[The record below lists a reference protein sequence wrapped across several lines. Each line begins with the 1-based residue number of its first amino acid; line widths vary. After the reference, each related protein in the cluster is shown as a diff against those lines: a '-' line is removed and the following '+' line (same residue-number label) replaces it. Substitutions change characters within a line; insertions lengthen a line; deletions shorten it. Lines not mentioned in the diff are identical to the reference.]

1 MKRIYIITGMVM
13 LLTLS
18 AFTQTFTIQFGKPDI
33 VPAQD
38 GFSLIVYDN
47 CVNMGKEGTPEIPY
61 YGGEYLLPPGHELAD
76 IRIVSATF
84 YPEQQGIRI
93 KPAVKPVP
101 ISQYRGEKVTLVPDQ
116 SIYNS
121 PEPYPVKMI
130 DNLSTNFLNGH
141 SIGSFTL
148 CPVIYEP
155 ASDIVR
161 FLSEVTLEVI
171 TDRTPRAAEA
181 SLLGRSSALISQR
194 IHQIVQNPEAMDT
207 YTYADTRDEDPYDL
221 LLISNNA
228 LLTTFD
234 DYVAFKESTGYFV
247 KTITTEEIYSTYS
260 GLDNAEKIRN
270 CIKDYYSNN
279 GISYVILGGDG
290 DVANASENIIPPRGL
305 TADDDDDIASD
316 MYYANLDGNWNTDG
330 DNLWGEYGEWDL
342 YSEVSIGR
350 ICVDNV
356 QEIQHFINKLIK
368 YQDTPVV
375 EDIEKALMVGEQ
387 LNSNTWGGTY
397 KDEIA
402 NGSSNNGYTT
412 AGIPPEIEVSRLYE
426 MTEMWYKE
434 DIFDQFNEL
443 GVNLLNHL
451 GHSNVTYNMKM
462 YNSDLTTTNFTNDGV
477 TRGFVVG
484 YSQGCYNG
492 SFDNRND
499 AGGYGGTDCFAEVFT
514 NLETGEVATIANS
527 RYGWYNPG
535 GTNSSSQYYDRQ
547 FFDAIFGENITQVG
561 DVNAQSKEDD
571 VSYIQNNSNW
581 RWVAYETNL
590 FGDPSM
596 DIWTET
602 PTDIVA
608 DIPVSISIGSTSIT
622 IQTDAPYARIAV
634 MAADELI
641 GREIADASG
650 DATITF
656 PMLTDPAPLDITI
669 TAHNRN
675 KLTGEVLVIANQ
687 PYLIFSTY
695 QLNDASGNGD
705 GCVDFGENIMMALT
719 IKNVGDQPAY
729 NTEVTIA
736 SDNAYI
742 TLTDDHQPYGII
754 PAGATKTVE
763 DAFAFEVASNIP
775 DQTHI
780 EFDITMVADDTW
792 EDDVS
797 MIACAPAFISGA
809 IFYNDSVGGNSS
821 GSIDPGETM
830 TVSIPVLNIGHSDG
844 ITATASLSSASAFV
858 TIENPFAEIDSLL
871 ADTSVDLAFNIAID
885 DEAPLGSFIDLTLDF
900 TCGDY
905 TYHRTYIGT
914 IGIVFENWETGD
926 FSRFAWSSNSQI
938 PWQVT
943 NESPYEGEFCVRSG
957 IIGHDQSTNFKLT
970 YNCVAPDSISF
981 FRKISSEENAD
992 YLQFYIDNTL
1002 MDQWAGLYDWER
1014 FSYPVSAGIHSFR
1027 WVYVKNFD
1035 EIKGM
1040 DRTWIDYIVL
1050 PPTTVTTCNPGPD
1063 TTICEGVDYQCDAI
1077 ATNYYDLEWT
1087 TTGTGTFSAVNILN
1101 PVYYPGAE
1109 DYDAGTISLFL
1120 TAYSNLPCG
1129 DITREMLLSFMAVP
1143 DAPEIPAGPQYVD
1156 LYYTTVSEYSIQPIP
1171 GAISYSWLLEPP
1183 TAGWISGIDVL
1194 GTVTW
1199 NPEFTGNVTVSAS
1212 AVNECGNGT
1221 YSDALEVVVNNTV
1234 GMDRLD
1240 RDGFGIQIY
1249 PNPATGKVVLSISS
1263 TVDEYVNMVISHVS
1277 GAIVLSLNDIAVS
1290 KQLKKELD
1298 LEDLPA
1304 GIYYLSVT
1312 GKNAHAVKK
1321 LILQ

>member
-1 MKRIYIITGMVM
+1 MKRIYIVTGMVM

-18 AFTQTFTIQFGKPDI
+18 TFAQTFTIQFGKPKI

-61 YGGEYLLPPGHELAD
+61 YGAEYLLTPGHELVD
-76 IRIVSATF
+76 VRIVSATF
-84 YPEQQGIRI
+84 YPEQQTIRI

-101 ISQYRGEKVTLVPDQ
+101 ISQYRGEKVTLVPDP
-116 SIYNS
+116 SIYLS
-121 PEPYPVKMI
+121 AEPYPAKMA
-130 DNLSTNFLNGH
+130 DNSGTNFLNGH
-141 SIGSFTL
+141 PIGSFTL
-148 CPVIYEP
+148 CPVVYEP
-155 ASDIVR
+155 ASDVVR
-161 FLSEVTLEVI
+161 FLKEVTVELI
-171 TDRTPRAAEA
+171 TDRTKRAAEA

-194 IHQIVQNPEAMDT
+194 IHQIVQNPEALDV
-207 YTYADTRDEDPYDL
+207 YTFADTRDEDPYDL
-221 LLISNNA
+221 LLISSNA
-228 LLTTFD
+228 LLPAFD
-234 DYVAFKESTGYFV
+234 DYVAFKVSTGYYV
-247 KTITTEEIYSTYS
+247 KTISTEEIVSTYP
-260 GLDNAEKIRN
+260 GQDNAEKIRN
-270 CIKDYYSNN
+270 CIKEYYTDH

-290 DVANASENIIPPRGL
+290 DVANAAENIIPPRGL
-305 TADDDDDIASD
+305 IAEDDDDIASD
-316 MYYANLDGNWNTDG
+316 MYYSNLDGNWNTDG
-330 DNLWGEYGEWDL
+330 DNLWGESGEWDL

-368 YQDTPVV
+368 YQDSPVV

-387 LNSNTWGGTY
+387 LNSYTWGGTY

-402 NGSSNNGYTT
+402 NGSSANGYTT
-412 AGIPPEIEVSRLYE
+412 AGIPSYIEVSKLYE
-426 MTEMWYKE
+426 MTQMWYKE

-443 GVNLLNHL
+443 GVNLLNRL

-462 YNSDLTTTNFTNDGV
+462 YNSDLTTTNFTNDGI

-492 SFDNRND
+492 SFDNRD
-499 AGGYGGTDCFAEVFT
+499 DGGGYGGTDCFAEAFT
-514 NLETGEVATIANS
+514 NLQTGEVATIANS

-535 GTNSSSQYYDRQ
+535 GTNSSSQYYDRL

-571 VSYIQNNSNW
+571 VSYIQNDANW

-596 DIWTET
+596 DIWTQT

-608 DIPVSISIGSTSIT
+608 DIPVSISIGSTSIG
-622 IQTDAPYARIAV
+622 IQTDAPFARIAV

-641 GREIADASG
+641 GRAIADANG

-656 PMLTDPAPLDITI
+656 EMLTDPAPLDITI

-687 PYLIFSTY
+687 PYLIYSAY
-695 QLNDASGNGD
+695 QLNDAGGNND

-729 NTEVTIA
+729 NTEITIA
-736 SDNAYI
+736 SDNEYI
-742 TLTDDHQPYGII
+742 TLTDDHQSYGII
-754 PAGATKTVE
+754 PAGTTKTVE
-763 DAFAFEVASNIP
+763 DAFAFEVASDIP
-775 DQTHI
+775 DQTLI

-797 MIACAPAFISGA
+797 MIACAPKFTSGA
-809 IFYNDSVGGNSS
+809 IFYNDSIGGNAS

-830 TVSIPVLNIGHSDG
+830 TVIIPVLNIGHSDG
-844 ITATASLSSASAFV
+844 INATAIISSASTFV
-858 TIENPFAEIDSLL
+858 TIENPSAVIDILP
-871 ADTSVDLAFNIAID
+871 ADSSFDLSFNIAVD
-885 DEAPLGSFIDLTLDF
+885 DEAPLGSFIDLALYF

-905 TYHRTYIGT
+905 TYQRTYIGT

-926 FSRFAWSSNSQI
+926 FSRFAWSSNSQV

-943 NESPYEGEFCVRSG
+943 NESPYEGEFCIRSG
-957 IIGHDQSTNFKLT
+957 IINHDESTNFKLT

-1002 MDQWAGLYDWER
+1002 IDQWAGMFDWER
-1014 FSYPVSAGIHSFR
+1014 FSYPVTVGVHTFR
-1027 WVYVKNFD
+1027 WVYTKNFD

-1040 DRTWIDYIVL
+1040 DRAWIDYIIL

-1063 TTICEGVDYQCDAI
+1063 TTICEGLDYQCDAF
-1077 ATNYYDLEWT
+1077 ASNYYDLEWT
-1087 TTGTGTFSAVNILN
+1087 TSGTGTFSAVNILN
-1101 PVYYPGAE
+1101 PVYYPSEE
-1109 DYDAGTISLFL
+1109 DYAAVTVSLFL

-1129 DITREMLLSFMAVP
+1129 DITRELLLSFMPVP
-1143 DAPEIPAGPQYVD
+1143 DAPELPSGPQYVD
-1156 LYYTTVSEYSIQPIP
+1156 LYYTTVSEYSIQPVP
-1171 GAISYSWLLEPP
+1171 GAISYNWLLEPG
-1183 TAGWISGIDVL
+1183 TAGWISGIDVM

-1199 NPEFTGNVTVSAS
+1199 NPEFTGNVTVSTL
-1212 AVNECGNGT
+1212 AVNECGNGA

-1234 GMDRLD
+1234 GIDLPGD
-1240 RDGFGIQIY
+1240 DGFGIQIY
-1249 PNPATGKVVLSISS
+1249 PNPASGKVILTISS
-1263 TVDEYVNMVISHVS
+1263 AVEEYVDVVVTHAS
-1277 GAIVLSLNDIAVS
+1277 GAIVLTMKDIAVN
-1290 KQLKKELD
+1290 KQLKKELG

-1312 GKNAHAVKK
+1312 GKDSHAVKK
-1321 LILQ
+1321 LILK

>member
-1 MKRIYIITGMVM
+1 MKRIYMITGMVM
-13 LLTLS
+13 FLTLS
-18 AFTQTFTIQFGKPDI
+18 VFAQTFTLQFGKPQI
-33 VPAQD
+33 VATQD

-47 CVNMGKEGTPEIPY
+47 CVNMGKEGTPEIPF
-61 YGGEYLLPPGHELAD
+61 YGAEYLLSPGHELMD
-76 IRIVSATF
+76 VRIVSASY

-101 ISQYRGEKVTLVPDQ
+101 ISHYKGEKITLVPDQ
-116 SIYNS
+116 SIYGS
-121 PEPYPVKMI
+121 PEPYPSRMI
-130 DNLSTNFLNGH
+130 GNLSTNFLNGH

-148 CPVIYEP
+148 CPVVYEP
-155 ASDIVR
+155 SSEVVR
-161 FLSEVTLEVI
+161 FLKEVTLELV
-171 TDRTPRAAEA
+171 TDPTGRASQA
-181 SLLGRSSALISQR
+181 SLLRRSSSRIDQR
-194 IHQIVQNPEAMDT
+194 IHQIVRNPEMLDT
-207 YTYADTRDEDPYDL
+207 YTYADTRDEEPYDL

-228 LLTTFD
+228 MLPAFD
-234 DYVAFKESTGYFV
+234 DYVAFKISTGYYV
-247 KTITTEEIYSTYS
+247 KTISVEQILASYP
-260 GLDNAEKIRN
+260 GQDNAEKIRN
-270 CIKDYYSNN
+270 CIIDYYQNN

-290 DVANASENIIPPRGL
+290 DVANSAENIIPPRGL
-305 TADDDDDIASD
+305 IAEDDDDIASD
-316 MYYANLDGNWNTDG
+316 MYYSNLDGNWNTDG
-330 DNLWGEYGEWDL
+330 DNLWGEPGEWDL

-350 ICVDNV
+350 ICVDNI

-387 LNSNTWGGTY
+387 LNSYTWGGTY

-402 NGSSNNGYTT
+402 NGSSANGYTT

-462 YNSDLTTTNFTNDGV
+462 YNSDLTTANFTNDGV

-492 SFDNRND
+492 SFDNRD
-499 AGGYGGTDCFAEVFT
+499 DGGGYGGTDCFAEAFT
-514 NLETGEVATIANS
+514 NLQTGEVATVANS

-547 FFDAIFGENITQVG
+547 FYDAIFGEDITQVG

-571 VSYIQNNSNW
+571 VSYMQNDANW

-596 DIWTET
+596 DIWTEI

-608 DIPVSISIGSTSIT
+608 EIPVSISIGSTSLFIE
-622 IQTDAPYARIAV
+622 TDAPYARIAV
-634 MAADELI
+634 VINDELI
-641 GREIADASG
+641 GRAIADASG
-650 DATITF
+650 DATVEF

-695 QLNDASGNGD
+695 QLNDDGGNND
-705 GCVDFGENIMMALT
+705 GCIDFGENIMMALT

-729 NTEVTIA
+729 NTEVAIA
-736 SDNAYI
+736 SDNEFI
-742 TLTDDHQPYGII
+742 TLTDNQQSYGII
-754 PAGATKTVE
+754 PAGGTKTVE
-763 DAFAFEVASNIP
+763 DAFAFDVASNIP
-775 DQTHI
+775 DQTLVH
-780 EFDITMVADDTW
+780 FDITMVADDTW
-792 EDDVS
+792 EDNVS
-797 MIACAPAFISGA
+797 MIACAPAFTSGA

-830 TVSIPVLNIGHSDG
+830 TVVIPLLNTGHSDG
-844 ITATASLSSASAFV
+844 MDATASLSSQSAFV
-858 TIENPFAEIDSLL
+858 TIENPSIEIGSLP
-871 ADTSVDLAFNIAID
+871 ADTQTALTFDIDID
-885 DEAPLGSFIDLTLDF
+885 DEAPLGSFIDLVLNF
-900 TCGDY
+900 VCGDY
-905 TYHRTYIGT
+905 TYQHTYIGT
-914 IGIVFENWETGD
+914 IGVVFENWETGD
-926 FSRFAWSSNSQI
+926 FSRFAWSSTSQM

-957 IIGHDQSTNFKLT
+957 IINHDQSTNFKLT

-1002 MDQWAGLYDWER
+1002 MDEWAGLFDWER
-1014 FSYPVSAGIHSFR
+1014 FSYPVTTGVHTFK
-1027 WVYVKNFD
+1027 WVYIKNFD

-1040 DRTWIDYIVL
+1040 DRAWIDYIVL

-1063 TTICEGVDYQCDAI
+1063 TTICEGMDYQCDAI

-1087 TTGTGTFSAVNILN
+1087 TSGTGTFSAVNILN
-1101 PVYYPGAE
+1101 PIYYPGQE
-1109 DYDAGTISLFL
+1109 DYDAGTVSLFL
-1120 TAYSNLPCG
+1120 TAFSNLPCG
-1129 DITREMLLSFMAVP
+1129 DIMRELLLSFIAVP
-1143 DAPEIPAGPQYVD
+1143 DAPAIPVGPQYVD
-1156 LYYTTVSEYSIQPIP
+1156 LYYTTVSEYSIQPVP
-1171 GAISYSWLLEPP
+1171 GAISYNWQLQPP

-1194 GTVTW
+1194 GTVAW
-1199 NPEFTGNVTVSAS
+1199 NPEFTGNATVRVA
-1212 AVNECGNGT
+1212 AVNECGNGV
-1221 YSDALEVVVNNTV
+1221 YSDELEVVVNNTV
-1234 GMDRLD
+1234 GMEGLD
-1240 RDGFGIQIY
+1240 DGGFGMRIY
-1249 PNPATGKVVLSISS
+1249 PNPATGKVILTIS
-1263 TVDEYVNMVISHVS
+1263 TTAEEYVDVVISHVS
-1277 GAIVLSLNDIAVS
+1277 GAIVLTLNDIAVN
-1290 KQLKKELD
+1290 KQLKKELG

-1304 GIYYLSVT
+1304 GIYYISVT
-1312 GKNAHAVKK
+1312 GNNAHAVKK